1 MKNMMK
7 MVVLF
12 NILILLLTGCDYERR
27 PSARIQD
34 TTVAVITNVT
44 RGSWY
49 VKRHYYVSKV
59 EVYNEKYDI
68 YATFSSE
75 SAGMFHQP
83 KYWNSKEGDLIPVV
97 ITIDYFTDTNEI
109 YNITMREK
117 H

>member
-1 MKNMMK
+1 MYIRDFYDKP
-7 MVVLF
+7 
-12 NILILLLTGCDYERR
+12 IQ
-27 PSARIQD
+27 ARECFYAYINQWNEQWL
-34 TTVAVITNVT
+34 AHPCP
-44 RGSWY
+44 Y

-97 ITIDYFTDTNEI
+97 ITINYFTDTNEI
-109 YNITMREK
+109 YSITMREK